1 MSPNIAEAIELL
13 KQAGFEV
20 TKPRQ
25 HQTLSPDGR
34 PTTRAWPPQRDER
47 YVGPW
52 PPAWRMPGV
61 YRPKPLRCGP
71 TFKPLPPEWPQRT
84 AALVFFMSRQARG
97 A

>member
-1 MSPNIAEAIELL
+1 MRIEDAIATLR
-13 KQAGFEV
+13 QAGYRV
-20 TKPRQ
+20 TKPQQRQ
-25 HQTLSPDGR
+25 SIAADGR
-34 PTTRAWPPQRDER
+34 PATRQWPPQKGER
-47 YVGPW
+47 YIGSW

-71 TFKPLPPEWPQRT
+71 TFKPLPPDWPQRT